1 MTYHLCL
8 GSNVG
13 PRARNLAR
21 ARRLLH
27 ERGVTVVA
35 ASSVYETE
43 PVDRTDQPW
52 FLNQVVEV
60 ETGLG
65 PADLLR
71 AAKAVEA
78 ALKRAPS
85 GDKGPR
91 TIDVD
96 ILLAGGLVLET
107 PDLTVPHARLHLRN
121 FVLVPLAEIA
131 PGLVHPV
138 LGRTVGEL
146 AADSADPGRVR
157 PWKTRG
163 PRGGGTEGRSPK
175 RRRRSA

>member
-1 MTYHLCL
+1 MICYLGL
-8 GSNVG
+8 GSNLG
-13 PRARNLAR
+13 SRARNLAR
-21 ARRLLH
+21 ARRLLG
-27 ERGVTVVA
+27 ERGAAIVG

-60 ETGLG
+60 ETDLG

-78 ALKRAPS
+78 ELKRAPT

-96 ILLAGGLVLET
+96 ILIAGGLVLDT
-107 PDLTVPHARLHLRN
+107 PGLTVPHPRLHLRN

-138 LGRTVGEL
+138 LGRTVREL
-146 AADSADPGRVR
+146 AAASEDPARVK
-157 PWKTRG
+157 PWKPRG
-163 PRGGGTEGRSPK
+163 PCRTGTRWEE
-175 RRRRSA
+175 A

>member
-13 PRARNLAR
+13 SRARNLAR
-21 ARRLLH
+21 ARRLLG
-27 ERGVTVVA
+27 ERGVTVAA

-65 PADLLR
+65 PEALLR

-96 ILLAGGLVLET
+96 ILLAGDLVLES
-107 PDLTVPHARLHLRN
+107 PDLTVPHPRLHLRN

-138 LGRTVGEL
+138 LGRTVAEL
-146 AADSADPGRVR
+146 ATASNDSARVMPWR
-157 PWKTRG
+157 PRA
-163 PRGGGTEGRSPK
+163 K

>member
-1 MTYHLCL
+1 
-8 GSNVG
+8 
-13 PRARNLAR
+13 
-21 ARRLLH
+21 
-27 ERGVTVVA
+27 VTVVA

-52 FLNQVVEV
+52 FLNQAVEV

-78 ALKRAPS
+78 ELKRAPT

-91 TIDVD
+91 TIDID
-96 ILLAGGLVLET
+96 ILFAGDLVLET
-107 PDLTVPHARLHLRN
+107 PLLTVPHPRLHLRN

-131 PGLVHPV
+131 PGLVHPA
-138 LGRTVGEL
+138 LGRTVREL
-146 AADSADPGRVR
+146 AAASNDPARVKPWR
-157 PWKTRG
+157 P
-163 PRGGGTEGRSPK
+163 PAK